1 MFVREKEAPCSR
13 RIDVVFSSRSLY
25 IHSFSERFRRRCGCC
40 RVCASVFLSVL
51 LIASVLCVVVLGWF
65 SLRLKRDLDFMRRRL
80 SKGKSWFFW
89 SRASGLFIIFSA
101 LSEAVLEMHSLSF
114 SSLLYF
120 NTLFYGKS
128 VCNCVVPQFFFTTKS
143 LYWLWFF
150 LNFDLILLNF
160 RNPRDPARSHG
171 WKCYRK
177 YDLSKVWIVTSRRC
191 TFSCSILSQISPK
204 KELNTNFSR
213 HSLIIIYVSLGL

>member
-1 MFVREKEAPCSR
+1 MFVWEKEAPCSR

-89 SRASGLFIIFSA
+89 SRASGLFI
-101 LSEAVLEMHSLSF
+101 SF
-114 SSLLYF
+114 RPYQRRCWRCTVWVFLLY
-120 NTLFYGKS
+120 YI
-128 VCNCVVPQFFFTTKS
+128 
-143 LYWLWFF
+143 
-150 LNFDLILLNF
+150 LILYFTGNPFVIVLF
-160 RNPRDPARSHG
+160 RSSYKVSVLTVIFFKLRSDFV
-171 WKCYRK
+171 KFPQ
-177 YDLSKVWIVTSRRC
+177 S
-191 TFSCSILSQISPK
+191 
-204 KELNTNFSR
+204 
-213 HSLIIIYVSLGL
+213 